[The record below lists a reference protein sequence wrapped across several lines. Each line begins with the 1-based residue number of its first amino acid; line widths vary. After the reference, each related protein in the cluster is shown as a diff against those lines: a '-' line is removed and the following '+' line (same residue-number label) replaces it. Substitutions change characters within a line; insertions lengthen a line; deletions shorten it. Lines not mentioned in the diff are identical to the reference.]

1 MEQVDAKV
9 EQFCPWY
16 AVRLFSLKLTE
27 IEEYF
32 KQHGYET
39 FVPRQWQVSEGHG
52 GKPMRQ
58 LRPVVHNLLF
68 VKKATDEQQMR
79 RVVAES
85 SYKMSVIRKTADDP
99 AYYEIPA
106 KQMIE
111 FQMMCNPDISIREYL
126 TEQEARMKVGT
137 EVLVKF
143 GPLKGLSGRLVRI
156 SKKYYLLKEVP
167 GMGVALKVSRWC
179 CVPIDENLTKN

>member
-1 MEQVDAKV
+1 MEQSGATVDV
-9 EQFCPWY
+9 QSPWY
-16 AVRLFSLKLTE
+16 AVRLFGMKLME
-27 IEEYF
+27 VEEYF
-32 KQHGYET
+32 QQKCFET
-39 FVPRQWQVSEGHG
+39 FVPRQWQIREDKD
-52 GKPMRQ
+52 GKPKRL

-68 VKKATDEQQMR
+68 VKKNGDESIMR
-79 RVVAES
+79 KAVEES
-85 SYKMSVIRKTADDP
+85 SHKISVIRKMADSQ

-106 KQMIE
+106 KQMKE
-111 FQMMCNPDISIREYL
+111 FRLMCNPDVSLREYL
-126 TEQEARMKVGT
+126 SEQEARMKPGA

-179 CVPIDENLTKN
+179 CVPMNEDNS

>member
-1 MEQVDAKV
+1 
-9 EQFCPWY
+9 
-16 AVRLFSLKLTE
+16 
-27 IEEYF
+27 
-32 KQHGYET
+32 
-39 FVPRQWQVSEGHG
+39 
-52 GKPMRQ
+52 
-58 LRPVVHNLLF
+58 
-68 VKKATDEQQMR
+68 
-79 RVVAES
+79 
-85 SYKMSVIRKTADDP
+85 MSVIRKTADDP

-106 KQMIE
+106 KQMME
-111 FQMMCNPDISIREYL
+111 FQMMCNPDITIREYL